1 MPRWK
6 KPSKAEI
13 STLRALLREKAEAG
27 ELRFPDAVA
36 EIRRSL
42 GLTQEQFA
50 EITGTTKRQVAE
62 IETGKANPT
71 VETLQRIAGLFGFSL
86 GFVPRK
92 SSEMQAPKM

>member
-6 KPSKAEI
+6 KPSKAES
-13 STLRALLREKAEAG
+13 STLRSGLREKAEAG
-27 ELRFPDAVA
+27 ELRFPDAVL

-71 VETLQRIAGLFGFSL
+71 VETLQRIASLFGFSL

-92 SSEMQAPKM
+92 PSQMHAPKM